1 MQAIE
6 QKKRPLERQT
16 IIIIWTNRRQISR
29 ESKKGM
35 NTINFVALINIPVGH
50 TVMYS
55 RIVVDMQPQKEDP
68 IRVRLT
74 VGRNRME
81 YPVKVTTKMA
91 EFNTFKI
98 RINSVI
104 STQGVRYAG
113 WDIGNYYLETPMGR

>member
-1 MQAIE
+1 
-6 QKKRPLERQT
+6 
-16 IIIIWTNRRQISR
+16 
-29 ESKKGM
+29 M

-55 RIVVDMQPQKEDP
+55 RIVVDMRTQKEDP